1 MAIKAAKYEPTIGE
15 TIRIYRRNYFEFL
28 FVCVEVDPTQKDCN
42 DCTLDDERFTNLCKR
57 CVCCADDRKDGK
69 AIIFKH
75 VENDNQRQQ
84 FYNHISPNDYE
95 TKIER

>member
-15 TIRIYRRNYFEFL
+15 TIRIYRRNCFEFL
-28 FVCVEVDPTQKDCN
+28 FVCVEVDPIQKDCN

-75 VENDNQRQQ
+75 VENDN
-84 FYNHISPNDYE
+84 
-95 TKIER
+95 